1 MMHRSL
7 GTRWLTVVGL
17 TLIGTAPLPAQVRVV
32 YDVEAAEEL
41 SQRTGKPLLTI
52 AGTTN

>member
-1 MMHRSL
+1 MQRPL
-7 GTRWLTVVGL
+7 RIRWLAAVCL
-17 TLIGTAPLPAQVRVV
+17 TLFGTAPLAAQVRVV

-41 SQRTGKPLLTI
+41 SHQTGKPLLTI

>member
-1 MMHRSL
+1 MHRAFER
-7 GTRWLTVVGL
+7 RWLTAFCL
-17 TLIGTAPLPAQVRVV
+17 TLLGTGPLAAQVRVV

-41 SQRTGKPLLTI
+41 SHKTGKPILTI

>member
-1 MMHRSL
+1 MHSRS
-7 GTRWLTVVGL
+7 GTRWLAAAALVLLGA
-17 TLIGTAPLPAQVRVV
+17 GPLAAQVRVV

-41 SQRTGKPLLTI
+41 SHQTGKPLLTI

>member
-1 MMHRSL
+1 MHSPS
-7 GTRWLTVVGL
+7 GTRWLAAVCL
-17 TLIGTAPLPAQVRVV
+17 TLFGTAPLAAQVRVV

-41 SQRTGKPLLTI
+41 SRHTGKPLLTI

>member
-1 MMHRSL
+1 MHRPL
-7 GTRWLTVVGL
+7 TRHWLAAVCL
-17 TLIGTAPLPAQVRVV
+17 TLAGTGSLPAQGRVV

-41 SQRTGKPLLTI
+41 SHQTGKPILAI